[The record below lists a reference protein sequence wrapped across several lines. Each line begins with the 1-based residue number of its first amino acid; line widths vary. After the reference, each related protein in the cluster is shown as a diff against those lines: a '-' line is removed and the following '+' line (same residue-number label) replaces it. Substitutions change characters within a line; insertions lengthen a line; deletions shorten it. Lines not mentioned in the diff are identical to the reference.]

1 MIEKFGSTDVV
12 LKDGTSSDIQFVYWL
27 TVYQKVCCRHLTFCL
42 SIDILSIAMFSL
54 VCQLTYYQLKCSLNP
69 QSPLLKWLG
78 WYWDFSVI
86 VSLIHSSLETHKFTT
101 HLLVFYL
108 HIVLGISVRTFTKGV
123 TTTTN
128 RNFFKLL
135 INLLSIGVATNNVQ
149 YPSVGITKKFNNMQ
163 RVSVG
168 GKLIDLEKA
177 VKHNVRTIVKFYQK
191 KWPANKLERL
201 LPNDPLV
208 NVSMMMEKTFQIIG
222 KYHTTYKKN
231 GMSCG
236 WVDRDSHCDMKHPHQ
251 VFLLQNLCMKLTF
264 DTETKMRAMTFHGM
278 NPNDPEP
285 WKRFF
290 SHYSRLWKAS
300 ERELCWLGWWE
311 SY

>member
-1 MIEKFGSTDVV
+1 MN
-12 LKDGTSSDIQFVYWL
+12 
-27 TVYQKVCCRHLTFCL
+27 RR
-42 SIDILSIAMFSL
+42 
-54 VCQLTYYQLKCSLNP
+54 
-69 QSPLLKWLG
+69 
-78 WYWDFSVI
+78 
-86 VSLIHSSLETHKFTT
+86 LISSLKKFRFVVVVTPF
-101 HLLVFYL
+101 VN
-108 HIVLGISVRTFTKGV
+108 VFTKRV
-123 TTTTN
+123 TTTTD

-236 WVDRDSHCDMKHPHQ
+236 WVDRESHCDMKHPHQ

-264 DTETKMRAMTFHGM
+264 DTETKMRAMTFKGM

-290 SHYSRLWKAS
+290 HMIPACGRPASASCVGWGDGKATKPDAKKRRS
-300 ERELCWLGWWE
+300 GKDKNNNHSGVNRKKEI
-311 SY
+311 